1 MFDTPD
7 QMVAFLKGAED
18 PAYTEAIQQIEDG
31 LATVTDQ
38 EPAEVLTTVKEM
50 MGAVFTMVK
59 DMLDKVFA
67 ELDANNDGVVDRD
80 ELRAKAQSE
89 EEYNKLINSELFK
102 FIDENG
108 DQRLE
113 RAEVDAFCQK
123 IKDRIM
129 GDMDAALERAMARR
143 Q

>member
-1 MFDTPD
+1 MGENQRKILNMFDTPD

-31 LATVTDQ
+31 LATVQDQ
-38 EPAEVLTTVKEM
+38 EPSEVLGTVKEM
-50 MGAVFTMVK
+50 GGAVFTMVK

-67 ELDANNDGVVDRD
+67 ELDV
-80 ELRAKAQSE
+80 
-89 EEYNKLINSELFK
+89 
-102 FIDENG
+102 NG
-108 DQRLE
+108 DERLE

-129 GDMDAALERAMARR
+129 GDMDAALERA
-143 Q
+143 

>member
-1 MFDTPD
+1 MGILIKENQRKIRNMFDTPD

-38 EPAEVLTTVKEM
+38 EPAEVLSTVKEM

-59 DMLDKVFA
+59 EMLDKVFA
-67 ELDANNDGVVDRD
+67 ELRG
-80 ELRAKAQSE
+80 KAQSE

-113 RAEVDAFCQK
+113 
-123 IKDRIM
+123 
-129 GDMDAALERAMARR
+129 
-143 Q
+143 